1 MTFKEYHEFAQKTA
15 IYPNRGHN
23 FVYPALGLSGEAGEV
38 AEKIKKIL
46 RDKNST
52 MDKDSAT
59 EVVKELGDVLWYI
72 SAMAYEL
79 GVDMEDVAKA
89 NMEKLQ
95 SRRDRNMIHGDGD
108 NR

>member
-23 FVYPALGLSGEAGEV
+23 FVYPVLGLAGEAGEV

-52 MDKDSAT
+52 LDKDSAV
-59 EVVKELGDVLWYI
+59 EIIKEPGGVLWYI

-79 GVDMEDVAKA
+79 GFDMEDVAEA
-89 NMEKLQ
+89 NVKKLQ
-95 SRRDRNMIHGDGD
+95 SRRERNQIHGDGD